1 MLSSLNQ
8 TKKRFKKKI
17 KNAKTNRKNSYKK
30 KRGKFRKNKSE
41 KKIKKLCKMKNRTL
55 KNKKVKKIL
64 FRVKNKIIDELK
76 KLSLDG
82 GGKESNNPSTV
93 FSTHFTMSTSDKN
106 KVVGLKTQGGNDGNG
121 GNVAGV
127 VDGNVAGFVDGNVAG
142 VVDGNVAGVV
152 DGNVAGVVDGNAG
165 NVDEFKDYLNIVGNE
180 YMLIQGWF

>member
-41 KKIKKLCKMKNRTL
+41 KKITKLCKMKNRTL

-82 GGKESNNPSTV
+82 GTKSNNPSTV
-93 FSTHFTMSTSDKN
+93 YSTHFTMSTTSDKN
-106 KVVGLKTQGGNDGNG
+106 NVVGLKTQGGNDG

-127 VDGNVAGFVDGNVAG
+127 VDGNAGNVDGNV
-142 VVDGNVAGVV
+142 D
-152 DGNVAGVVDGNAG
+152 GVVDGNAG
-165 NVDEFKDYLNIVGNE
+165 NVDEFKDYLNIVGNK